1 MNLSEA
7 NGRSI
12 ALVVD
17 DNPESLGMV
26 SSALEQE
33 GMTVLVARD
42 GPSAIKLTHRV
53 QPDVILMDAVMP
65 EMDGFDTCR
74 ALKSGA
80 NAVLAPIIFM
90 TGLTEQEHIV
100 KGLRAGGVD
109 YITKPVILDEML
121 ARISTHVANFKLI
134 QGARDAVTSFGGAVL
149 AFDKDGRVLWG
160 ARKAL
165 TLLEN
170 AQTECSDADKGTG
183 PLADWLLNAS
193 LNTNTGDFR
202 AGPVEFSFVCLSAA
216 QEYLVQLSHTNGM
229 AKEEV
234 LVRAFS
240 LTKREAEILFWL
252 TLGKT
257 NKDISV
263 ILELSA
269 RTVNKHLEQVF
280 QKLGVDNRTS
290 AAVLAD
296 RTLSQRG

>member
-1 MNLSEA
+1 MSPNDTS
-7 NGRSI
+7 GRSI

-26 SSALEQE
+26 ATALEQE

-42 GPSAIKLTHRV
+42 GASAIKLTYRV

-74 ALKSGA
+74 ALKTGS

-90 TGLTEQEHIV
+90 TGLTDQEHIV

-121 ARISTHVANFKLI
+121 ARIATHVTNFKLI

-149 AFDKDGRVLWG
+149 AFDHSAQVLWG
-160 ARKAL
+160 AQKAL
-165 TLLEN
+165 TIFDN
-170 AQTECSDADKGTG
+170 ARDTCRTEELAHWLHQATGGT
-183 PLADWLLNAS
+183 AS
-193 LNTNTGDFR
+193 SVFR
-202 AGPVEFSFVCLSAA
+202 AGALEFTFVCCSSA
-216 QEYLVQLSHTNGM
+216 QEYLVQVSHSSGL
-229 AKEEV
+229 AKEDV
-234 LVRAFS
+234 LIRAFS
-240 LTKREAEILFWL
+240 LTKREAEILYWL

-296 RTLSQRG
+296 RTLAQRV